1 MGGKL
6 GVEVRSSLCAE
17 KMSDLAKYSLGELQ
31 ARFGDKTGYASQ
43 LFCCV
48 SLCCVSYFVVLDV
61 GVALFNAIF
70 SIIPFRCFTT
80 HILLGE

>member
-1 MGGKL
+1 MFSLFRRNMGGKL
-6 GVEVRSSLCAE
+6 GAEVRSSLCAE

-43 LFCCV
+43 LCRV
-48 SLCCVSYFVVLDV
+48 SLDV
-61 GVALFNAIF
+61 GVALFNAIL
-70 SIIPFRCFTT
+70 SIIPFRCFKK

>member
-48 SLCCVSYFVVLDV
+48 SRDV

-80 HILLGE
+80 PILLGE

>member
-43 LFCCV
+43 LLCRV
-48 SLCCVSYFVVLDV
+48 SLDV